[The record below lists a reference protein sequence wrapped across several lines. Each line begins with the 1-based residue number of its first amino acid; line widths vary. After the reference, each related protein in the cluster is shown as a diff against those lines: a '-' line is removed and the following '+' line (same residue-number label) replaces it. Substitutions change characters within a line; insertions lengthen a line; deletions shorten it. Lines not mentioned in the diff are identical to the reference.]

1 MLHVIEPGFQTT
13 VQDLGRPGLA
23 EQGISPAGP
32 MDAVALRL
40 GNLIVGNGPD
50 AAALE
55 ITLTGP
61 TLRCDA
67 DTVVALVGAPF
78 DAHIEGEPVGS
89 RQPSTTGLPPW
100 QATRIPRGSS
110 LRIGPARA
118 GMRGYLCVAGGVTVE
133 PTLGS
138 RATHLM
144 ARLGGLDGRAL
155 QAGDTLPVGEPPRPL
170 ADLVGRRLRR
180 ALWPTYPQDAV
191 ARAILGPQADRF
203 TDDARAAFLNQPYRV
218 EMDSNRMGVR
228 LAGPRLTHTRGADL
242 LSEGIG
248 LGAIQ
253 VPNSGQPIILMVER
267 QTTGGYTKIATVIS
281 ADIGVVGQA
290 RPGSQLRF
298 REVSLDEAVAARRA
312 QEELVSE
319 SSIEAGPAWGPAEI
333 AAVIETFAAS
343 GLGEMRLHA
352 GGVRLLLRRDSGTG
366 AGETAEE
373 ASPRPDSHA
382 HAPPGQVVITAPLL
396 GVFYAAPT
404 ADAPPYV
411 QPGDAV
417 DKDAVVGLIDVMK
430 TLHQVRAPRA
440 GRVTAVLTESGALV
454 EYGQPLMTL
463 EAE

>member
-23 EQGISPAGP
+23 EQGISPAGA

-40 GNLIVGNGPD
+40 GNLIVGNPPD

-61 TLRCDA
+61 TLRFDA
-67 DTVVALVGAPF
+67 DAVVALAGAPF
-78 DAHIEGEPVGS
+78 DAHVEQERG
-89 RQPSTTGLPPW
+89 
-100 QATRIPRGSS
+100 ATRAASIPLPRWRAVHVPAGGT

-118 GMRGYLCVAGGVTVE
+118 GMRAYLCVAGGIAIE

-144 ARLGGLDGRAL
+144 TGLGGLDGRAL
-155 QAGDTLPVGEPPRPL
+155 RAGDDLPIGKPSRPIAEL
-170 ADLVGRRLRR
+170 TGRRLRR
-180 ALWPTYPQDAV
+180 ALWPTYPQEAV
-191 ARAILGPQADRF
+191 ARVILGPQADRF
-203 TDDARAAFLNQPYRV
+203 TEEAVATFLGERYRV

-253 VPNSGQPIILMVER
+253 VPNSGQPIILLVER

-281 ADIGVVGQA
+281 ADIGVIGQA
-290 RPGSQLRF
+290 RPGSWLRF
-298 REVSLDEAVAARRA
+298 REVSMDEAVAARRT

-319 SSIEAGPAWGPAEI
+319 SSIERGEAWGPTEV
-333 AAVIETFAAS
+333 AAVIEAFAAS
-343 GLGEMRLHA
+343 GLGEMRLKA
-352 GGVRLLLRRDSGTG
+352 GGVRLLLRR
-366 AGETAEE
+366 ETE
-373 ASPRPDSHA
+373 AAKSHEDKA
-382 HAPPGQVVITAPLL
+382 SADGDGHAPAPPGQVEITAPLL
-396 GVFYAAPT
+396 GVFYTAP
-404 ADAPPYV
+404 APDAPPYV
-411 QPGDAV
+411 RPGDLV
-417 DKDAVVGLIDVMK
+417 EKDAIVGLIDVMK

-440 GRVTAVLTESGALV
+440 GRVTAVLVESGALV
-454 EYGQPLMTL
+454 EYGQALMTL
-463 EAE
+463 EDE